1 MPEIVIHLVPDAG
14 ADPAGEAAELAAY
27 LRGEEGVDPVAVE
40 VEQPRLGP
48 AEILAILELANN
60 AIDLTQKLISYLKSR
75 HGQVKDIE
83 VEINGRRVPVQ
94 RLTAGERAELQA
106 ALASGTSA
114 GGPYVCADPRHGL
127 HRGSACRGESRAA
140 AGTGRMAPP
149 RGRRWLQPAALWLHS
164 VTRR

>member
-1 MPEIVIHLVPDAG
+1 MPEIVIHLVPEVG

-94 RLTAGERAELQA
+94 RLTADERAELQA
-106 ALASGTSA
+106 ALASGT
-114 GGPYVCADPRHGL
+114 
-127 HRGSACRGESRAA
+127 
-140 AGTGRMAPP
+140 
-149 RGRRWLQPAALWLHS
+149 
-164 VTRR
+164 